1 MRKTTLWSV
10 FALLLLT
17 TPMAMMGQ
25 GFRDLD
31 AAMSGIERGFARGE
45 AQPIIAGVGDGDQ
58 VMLDFSGLIGESGFF
73 GRDQAAYMLDEL
85 FSKAKPMQFQQTSA
99 RKVSAEG
106 QYHIQARWTLT
117 RGGREEQKDLYITLR
132 QKGDRWTVASI
143 RSGGK

>member
-1 MRKTTLWSV
+1 MKKTMWST
-10 FALLLLT
+10 FALLVLLT
-17 TPMAMMGQ
+17 PVAMMGQ

-31 AAMSGIERGFARGE
+31 AAMSGIERGFSRGE

-85 FSKAKPMQFQQTSA
+85 VAKVKPMSFQRTSA

-106 QYHIQARWTLT
+106 QYHIQARWSLT
-117 RGGREEQKDLYITLR
+117 RGGNDEQRDLYITLR
-132 QKGDRWTVASI
+132 QKGDRWTIASI
-143 RSGGK
+143 RSAGK